1 MALQCIKKEVKVLQA
16 GSNTRLEIPKV
27 FIEMFGIQKGDPF
40 IWVFNPE
47 TESLTCQP
55 KAKAGEQ
62 SFAPDDNPPS

>member
-1 MALQCIKKEVKVLQA
+1 MLQKIEKEVKVLQA

-27 FIEMFGIQKGDPF
+27 FVEMFGIQKGDMF
-40 IWVFNPE
+40 VWVFDPE

-62 SFAPDDNPPS
+62 SHEADSKPPA